1 MAGSSRR
8 PRLVLRGPFAALVL
22 ALVKRRLNWSMFW
35 DVMLQTGH
43 ISTGILFLIMA
54 SKFYAQMLA
63 LSGLPAEVMGF
74 VVGAE
79 LGFTGVI
86 IGYMVVLLILGMIL
100 DPISILLIT
109 LPMIL
114 PVIVALDGD
123 LVWFG
128 IVTIIAVEAG
138 LLTPPLGLTVF
149 VVQGMM
155 GDEKVTVNDVF
166 KGTFPF
172 VVVMV
177 LVLALL
183 IAAPQ
188 LSLVFV

>member
-1 MAGSSRR
+1 
-8 PRLVLRGPFAALVL
+8 LVL
-22 ALVKRRLNWSMFW
+22 ALVKRRINWPMFW
-35 DVMLQTGH
+35 DIMLQTGH
-43 ISTGILFLIMA
+43 ISTGVLFLIMA
-54 SKFYAQMLA
+54 SKFYAQMLT

-74 VVGAE
+74 VVGAD
-79 LGFTGVI
+79 LGFAGVI
-86 IGYMVVLLILGMIL
+86 IGYMIVLLILGMIL

-114 PVIVALDGD
+114 PIVAGLGGD

-149 VVQGMM
+149 VVQGIM
-155 GDEKVTVNDVF
+155 GDDKVSVSDVF
-166 KGTFPF
+166 KGSFPF
-172 VVVMV
+172 VVAMIAV
-177 LVLALL
+177 LILL

>member
-1 MAGSSRR
+1 
-8 PRLVLRGPFAALVL
+8 
-22 ALVKRRLNWSMFW
+22 
-35 DVMLQTGH
+35 
-43 ISTGILFLIMA
+43 
-54 SKFYAQMLA
+54 
-63 LSGLPAEVMGF
+63 
-74 VVGAE
+74 
-79 LGFTGVI
+79 
-86 IGYMVVLLILGMIL
+86 
-100 DPISILLIT
+100 
-109 LPMIL
+109 MIL